1 MEHAVTGIVL
11 FVDLDLAPGER
22 NIDFAHEPLAEVERP
37 GTIGLWVGLHG
48 ESLLEAGMHH
58 LEGQFDFD
66 RSRVDAATAVDAFM
80 QNHIAKDDF
89 DVAP

>member
-1 MEHAVTGIVL
+1 MSILEGTHTTGSGDRSIGYRVEYEVVGNAIH
-11 FVDLDLAPGER
+11 FRATFSD
-22 NIDFAHEPLAEVERP
+22 AEGP
-37 GTIGLWVGLHG
+37 
-48 ESLLEAGMHH
+48 AAY
-58 LEGQFDFD
+58 EGQFDFD